1 MSASQQPVDADAVA
15 ASRDSLQAA
24 LDALAATVK
33 GHADVIPRENAHARA
48 LSGIREDVTR
58 LGEKLAEDRLL
69 RLGVVGQVKAG
80 KSSLLN
86 LLLFDGKEVLPKAA
100 TPMTASLTHI
110 TKSDRDEIEVEY
122 YTKKD
127 WVEIEGH
134 AREYRRRKAENR
146 TARVP
151 DFIQASHELVEMA
164 KKRGLQVGQYLGR
177 QKIEPASVS
186 ELNDKLTSL
195 VGSAGKLTPLVK
207 SVSIRCGQGVP
218 DLDIV
223 DTPGINDPIGS
234 RSRRAEKMLVGCD
247 AVLLLSYAGQ
257 FMDNVDVRFFERRLP
272 KEGISSRMIIG
283 SKFDSALIDVA
294 HDAGGDLQHAREETA
309 RGIATH
315 AKEAVRRLSKKPDND
330 QPPSAAPEII
340 FISAMCSKLARTPY
354 GQWDH
359 EERSIFE
366 SIRKAY
372 PDWLDTADES
382 NATITEDTKTTL
394 TCLGNQAQVTDHL
407 NNLRHNKEQ
416 VIFASNQQI
425 VYKKRVAAGE
435 EVEKLLEGLRIYR
448 KKINE
453 VNAEQLEEQ
462 MGAVVRLQHRFTV
475 LIGDEWQKLMES
487 EVAPLREFRREI
499 RAEAKEA
506 RKVLKGA
513 VEHRQ
518 KTKEERKKGLL
529 NLIGGTMEFWYG
541 PFRATI
547 RGDRSETVT
556 YEEQV
561 LDVSAADSAIEDVNT
576 YVKDGLYDLRNQ
588 MFTNAKFVRKS
599 HRSLCSIIANELSND
614 TDCDVDMLRASLRD
628 AIATVAANARSEIKK
643 GKKYKREELSLTSSR
658 DVDEGLK
665 KARKAIRSAINH
677 ATTWIEQAHDE
688 LSRIAQTEEDKLVP
702 VAVAFLKKFQEQ
714 LKKDIEDRAFKT
726 SRIDSALREI
736 ERCWS
741 SLTVGTPPDGTKEA
755 TN

>member
-1 MSASQQPVDADAVA
+1 MSASQQSVDAEAVA
-15 ASRDSLQAA
+15 ASRDSLQTA
-24 LDALAATVK
+24 LDALATAVK
-33 GHADVIPRENAHARA
+33 GHPEVIKRENAHARA
-48 LSGIREDVTR
+48 LSGILEDVTR
-58 LGEKLAEDRLL
+58 LGEKFAEDRLL

-110 TKSDRDEIEVEY
+110 TKSDHDEVEVEY

-127 WVEIEGH
+127 WAEIQEH
-134 AREYRRRKAENR
+134 AREYRRMKAENG

-151 DFIQASHELVEMA
+151 DFVQASHELVEMA
-164 KKRGLQVGQYLGR
+164 EERGLQVGQYLGR

-234 RSRRAEKMLVGCD
+234 RSRRAEKMLVDCD

-257 FMDNVDVRFFERRLP
+257 FMDNVDVQFFERRLP
-272 KEGISSRMIIG
+272 KEGISNRVIIG

-294 HDAGGDLQHAREETA
+294 RDAGADLQRARDETE
-309 RGIATH
+309 RRLATH
-315 AKEAVRRLSKKPDND
+315 ATEAIQRLSEKAEND
-330 QPPSAAPEII
+330 QPVSAAPEII

-354 GQWDH
+354 DQWDH

-372 PDWLDTADES
+372 PYWIDPADES

-394 TCLGNQAQVTDHL
+394 TGLGNQAQVTDHL
-407 NNLRHNKEQ
+407 DKLRRNKEQ
-416 VIFASNQQI
+416 VIFASNQET
-425 VYKKRVAAGE
+425 VHAKCAAAGK
-435 EVEKLLEGLRIYR
+435 EVDELLEGLRTYR
-448 KKINE
+448 KKVNE
-453 VNAEQLEEQ
+453 VDAEQLEEQ
-462 MGAVVRLQHRFTV
+462 MEAVVRLQHRLTT
-475 LIGDEWQKLMES
+475 LIGDEWHKLMET
-487 EVAPLREFRREI
+487 EVAPLAKFRSDI

-506 RKVLKGA
+506 RKELKGSVDTEVRIRKKKGVWSWFKRSWGAESGWKEYKDKVLDIAA
-513 VEHRQ
+513 VE
-518 KTKEERKKGLL
+518 G
-529 NLIGGTMEFWYG
+529 
-541 PFRATI
+541 
-547 RGDRSETVT
+547 V
-556 YEEQV
+556 
-561 LDVSAADSAIEDVNT
+561 IEDVGTDVN
-576 YVKDGLYDLRNQ
+576 DGVSELRDQ
-588 MFTNAKFVRKS
+588 MFTDASFVRKS
-599 HRSLCSIIANELSND
+599 HETLCSLVANELSKD
-614 TDCDVDMLRASLRD
+614 TAQDCDVDTLQASIRD
-628 AIATVAANARSEIKK
+628 ALATVAADARLELKNKK
-643 GKKYKREELSLTSSR
+643 ELRLDEPSLDPN

-677 ATTWIEQAHDE
+677 AIEWIEQADE
-688 LSRIAQTEEDKLVP
+688 ELRRIAQEAEDELVP
-702 VAVAFLKKFQEQ
+702 VTVAFLKESQEQ

-736 ERCWS
+736 EQCRS
-741 SLTVGTPPDGTKEA
+741 GLIGVGAPPDGTEEA